1 MKKISL
7 LLLCAIF
14 MLACNSESTPKAVKE
29 PQKKEA
35 AKVSLKLSPTAFQT
49 KLNSLGKVQ
58 LVDVRTPEEYA
69 EGHLENAVNY
79 NFYDDDF
86 KAKLATL
93 DPNLPVMLYCKS
105 GGRSGKTYNQLK
117 GMNFK
122 EVYDMAGGYSRWS
135 EEILKK

>member
-1 MKKISL
+1 MKRISI
-7 LLLCAIF
+7 LLLCAIC
-14 MLACNSESTPKAVKE
+14 MLACNSTSTTEKSTTKANF
-29 PQKKEA
+29 
-35 AKVSLKLSPTAFQT
+35 KLSPAEFQT
-49 KLNSLGKVQ
+49 KLKSLGKVQ

-69 EGHLENAVNY
+69 EGHLENSVNY

-86 KAKLATL
+86 KAKLETL
-93 DPNLPVMLYCKS
+93 NPNMPVMVYCKS

-122 EVYDMAGGYSRWS
+122 EVYDMAGGYSLWS